1 MNAIHRSLAVLA
13 ISLAPAVTVAEPAV
27 TVLEQDF
34 AFPEA
39 VEGMPATLSDFP
51 GLQINAFTT
60 NDGVRISYWEAGSGD
75 PIVFVPAWGSN
86 GAELINELWLL
97 SQTHHVYVMD
107 PRNQGLSER
116 TLKGQR
122 IARHAMDLHEFLDH
136 LELERTVLAG
146 WSMGAAVIWGYVD
159 LFGTERITKAVF
171 VDEPVSIY
179 THADWSEEERL
190 NAGGM
195 TTSAE
200 RMIAAFAGA
209 PTNQQVVDMK
219 VVHRAQ
225 MLDTPY
231 VRNAVAFAQTV
242 IPSDPEYTS
251 LVLFDHA
258 MNDWRDVVSQK
269 LDMPVAVFSGE
280 ESNNLPS
287 QKWIAETVPNGRLY
301 SYTAA
306 EQGDHLL
313 MLKNPVKFVTDLRAF
328 LAED

>member
-1 MNAIHRSLAVLA
+1 MNRLTRNLAALTLC
-13 ISLAPAVTVAEPAV
+13 LAPITALADPAA
-27 TVLEQDF
+27 TVLQQDF
-34 AFPEA
+34 TFPEA
-39 VEGMPATLSDFP
+39 IEGMPATLSAFD
-51 GLQINAFTT
+51 GLEINSFTT
-60 NDGVRISYWEAGSGD
+60 NDGIRISYWEAGQGD

-122 IARHAMDLHEFLDH
+122 IARHAMDLHELLDH
-136 LELERTVLAG
+136 LNLDHSVLAG
-146 WSMGAAVIWGYVD
+146 WSMGVAVIWNYID
-159 LFGTERITKAVF
+159 LFGTDRISKAVF
-171 VDEPVSIY
+171 VDQPVSIY

-195 TTSAE
+195 TTSPE
-200 RMIAAFAGA
+200 RMVAAFGGA

-219 VVHRAQ
+219 VAHRAQ

-231 VRNAVAFAQTV
+231 VRNAVAFAHGV
-242 IPSDPEYTS
+242 IPSDPDYTG

-258 MNDWRDVVSQK
+258 MNDWRDVVQHK
-269 LDMPVAVFSGE
+269 LDIPVAVFSGE

-287 QKWIAETVPNGRLY
+287 QKWIAETAPDGRLY
-301 SYTAA
+301 SYTAE

-313 MLKNPVKFVTDLRAF
+313 MLKNPVRFVADLREF
-328 LAED
+328 LEGE